1 MRIEIDKQ
9 QTKRIIVH
17 FSCQEREKKE
27 KKHKQSITNNNPTI
41 ICLHASHHVKECMV
55 ANLIRRWIARFFHRK
70 ASNAPP

>member
-27 KKHKQSITNNNPTI
+27 KNISNQSPTTI
-41 ICLHASHHVKECMV
+41 QLLFVYTRHTMLK
-55 ANLIRRWIARFFHRK
+55 
-70 ASNAPP
+70 NAWLRV